1 MGIQWTFRIFDSTE
15 SLMATEKSLGL
26 LARAMEKEGALCSG
40 MTAATPNP
48 QFEDFEYSSFRSFL
62 RLLQRFGAEN
72 RATSTSA
79 KAKACKEQQVA
90 RTIIL
95 PLFGNKVNFELILA
109 DYREFSANKYVR
121 HTVGILSSS
130 RVSSCRRKRHGP
142 SY

>member
-1 MGIQWTFRIFDSTE
+1 
-15 SLMATEKSLGL
+15 MATEKSLGL

-79 KAKACKEQQVA
+79 KAMAKENA
-90 RTIIL
+90 A
-95 PLFGNKVNFELILA
+95 K
-109 DYREFSANKYVR
+109 
-121 HTVGILSSS
+121 SSS
-130 RVSSCRRKRHGP
+130 SKSQVDGLSLIHI
-142 SY
+142 